1 MTKPQPKT
9 PQQLFDA
16 LEQLHISHTTVTH
29 DAAMTV
35 DESRAVRGDVP
46 GLHSK
51 NLFLKDKKGN
61 LWLVVADER
70 RAIDLK
76 NLRKRLG
83 VGNLSFGKPELLLD
97 VLGVAPG
104 SVTPFAVINDS
115 DGRATVV
122 LDTVLLDGDKV
133 SFHPLTNTQTTTITG
148 GDLGAFLRAMNHD
161 PVVIDFSCESSPS
174 QQNK

>member
-1 MTKPQPKT
+1 MTKPQFKT

-16 LEQLHISHTTVTH
+16 LEQLNIPHTTVTH

-35 DESRAVRGDVP
+35 DESRAKRGDVP

-61 LWLVVADER
+61 LWLVVADEHR
-70 RAIDLK
+70 DIDLK
-76 NLRKRLG
+76 HLRKRLG
-83 VGNLSFGKPELLLD
+83 VANLSFGKPELLLD

-115 DGRATVV
+115 DARATVV
-122 LDTVLLDGDKV
+122 LDKVLLNGDKV

-148 GDLGAFLRAMNHD
+148 GDLGVFLRAMNHD
-161 PVVIDFSCESSPS
+161 PVVIDFSCDSLSKP
-174 QQNK
+174 QNK

>member
-1 MTKPQPKT
+1 MTKAQPKT

-16 LEQLHISHTTVTH
+16 LEQLNISHTSVKH

-35 DESRAVRGDVP
+35 DESRAVRGEVP

-61 LWLVVADER
+61 LWLVVADEHR
-70 RAIDLK
+70 DIDLK

-83 VGNLSFGKPELLLD
+83 VANLSFGKPELLHD

-104 SVTPFAVINDS
+104 SVTPFAVINDRN
-115 DGRATVV
+115 GRVTVV
-122 LDTVLLDGDKV
+122 LDKVLLEGEKV

-148 GDLGAFLRAMNHD
+148 GDLGVFLRAMNHD
-161 PVVIDFSCESSPS
+161 PVVIDFLCDSLSN